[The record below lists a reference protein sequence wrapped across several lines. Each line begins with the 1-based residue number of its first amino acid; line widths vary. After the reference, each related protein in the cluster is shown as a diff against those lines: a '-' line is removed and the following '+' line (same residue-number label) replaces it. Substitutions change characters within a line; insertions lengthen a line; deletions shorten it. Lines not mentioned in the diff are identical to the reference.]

1 LIGARPQVFALQY
14 LPETTLLTQRLP
26 LAAASRPKPRKR
38 CNLGARFSPSWQQ
51 PRRARPAT
59 LRHWRPATLRHWRK
73 VAGTRW
79 PHARAGEA
87 PANAQPGETQVPPP
101 RGRGRCRVRYRTR
114 CAISY
119 TLCDIVHADL
129 GRLRAHLGETSE
141 TVTAG
146 NAFAAAPR
154 ARGRDFSGRH
164 EKLSWS
170 GGSTRTRARRPGT
183 AAPPARHQRSPGRR
197 ATAGACAVAG
207 RSLNVQRTCR

>member
-101 RGRGRCRVRYRTR
+101 PRGGGRWRVGYRTR

-119 TLCDIVHADL
+119 TLTL
-129 GRLRAHLGETSE
+129 GASARTWVRPRKPSPLVTLSRRLRVRAGETFRGD
-141 TVTAG
+141 TKNCRG
-146 NAFAAAPR
+146 RAAPR
-154 ARGRDFSGRH
+154 ARGRDGQARQHRRH
-164 EKLSWS
+164 GTSV
-170 GGSTRTRARRPGT
+170 APG
-183 AAPPARHQRSPGRR
+183 AAPRQALALWPAGP
-197 ATAGACAVAG
+197 
-207 RSLNVQRTCR
+207 